1 MDYQKLYWA
10 SMVHCKHE
18 LLCLEE
24 VYRGSVRANR
34 ALKLIIAISS
44 STAVAAWMIWRLF
57 PYLWS
62 AIVITGQFLLIL
74 ADVTPFQKRLFEAS
88 AITSELGVLYRKIE
102 RSWTSVAQGKM
113 TADEIMT
120 LREDYIDE
128 WEAIKDR
135 HFDGDSIRL
144 PAHRVDKIDEM
155 LDDYCRRMAV
165 MS

>member
-1 MDYQKLYWA
+1 MDAQKAYWA
-10 SMVHCKHE
+10 SMAHCKHE

-24 VYRGSVRANR
+24 VYRRTLRVNR
-34 ALKLIIAISS
+34 VQKLVIALSS
-44 STAVAAWMIWRLF
+44 SAAAAAWSIWGF
-57 PYLWS
+57 VPYLWS
-62 AIVITGQFLLIL
+62 AIVIAGQFLLIL
-74 ADVTPFQKRLFEAS
+74 TDVTPFQRRLFEAS

-113 TADEIMT
+113 SADEILT

-144 PAHRVDKIDEM
+144 PAHKVDEIDEM